1 MEEEKD
7 LIKRIQQGDKEAF
20 GEVYNVYYD
29 KIFRFAFR
37 RTGNQEAAEDI
48 TSEVFVSAMKSIHRF
63 KYKRSNSFNAWIYRI
78 ANNKICD
85 YFRKNY
91 RSPTIELEKAGQ
103 LEEKREQSPDAIFA
117 VKSDREEIDKNIAR
131 LSEKNQQVVNLC
143 FFEDMKAE
151 EIAEIMECSV
161 GAVYVRLHRA
171 LKKLRELMIIN

>member
-7 LIKRIQQGDKEAF
+7 IIKKIQNGDKEAF
-20 GEVYNVYYD
+20 GQVYNVYYD

-37 RTGNQEAAEDI
+37 RTSLQETAEDI
-48 TSEVFVSAMKSIHRF
+48 TSEVFVSAMKSIGRF
-63 KYKRSNSFNAWIYRI
+63 KYKGNNSFNAWIYRI

-91 RSPTIELEKAGQ
+91 RVKTIELEKAGQ
-103 LEEKREQSPDAIFA
+103 LEEKKEQSPDAIFA
-117 VKSDREEIDKNIAR
+117 AKTDREEINKNIAQ
-131 LSEKNQQVVNLC
+131 LSEKDQQVVNLC

-151 EIAEIMECSV
+151 EIAEIMESSI

-171 LKKLRELMIIN
+171 LRKLRELMIND